1 MSISPLRIFEEEM
14 IKLKNSLGH
23 LEKRLSKIQ
32 EHPFKTANDLIN
44 DFLGKQVAVRLR
56 TGEVIEGNYTR
67 YDKYHILI
75 DAGERP
81 TLVFKHAIESIRET

>member
-14 IKLKNSLGH
+14 IKLKNSMGQ

-32 EHPFKTANDLIN
+32 EHPFRTANDLIN
-44 DFLGKQVAVRLR
+44 DFLGKSVAVRLR
-56 TGEVIEGNYTR
+56 TGEIVEGNYTR

-75 DAGERP
+75 ESDGKP
-81 TLVFKHAIESIRET
+81 MLLFKHAIESIREP